1 MRVLVVEDYAPLRRS
16 LVRGLKE
23 AGYAVDAVEDGN
35 DGLEYASTDSY
46 DVVVLDVMLPGIDG
60 FEVLRT
66 LRSRNIASRVLL
78 LTARDQVRDRVHG
91 LDLGADDY
99 LVKPFALA
107 ELLARIR
114 SLVRRRHQMH
124 SPVLSIGP
132 LEIDTGGRV
141 VKRDGSTVD
150 LTAREYSILEIL
162 ALRAGRTVT
171 REEICDAI
179 YDFQA
184 ERSSNVVDVYI
195 GYLRKKIERPGE
207 PKLLE
212 TRRGLG
218 YILGDKA

>member
-1 MRVLVVEDYAPLRRS
+1 MRVLIVEDYAPLRRS
-16 LVRGLKE
+16 LLRGLKE

-46 DVVVLDVMLPGIDG
+46 DVVVLDVMLPGLDG
-60 FEVLRT
+60 FEVLKA
-66 LRSRNIASRVLL
+66 LRSRNVSSRILL
-78 LTARDQVRDRVHG
+78 LTARDQVKDRVHG

-114 SLVRRRHQMH
+114 ALVRRRHEAS
-124 SPVLSIGP
+124 SPVLSVGP
-132 LEIDTGGRV
+132 LEIDTGGRQ
-141 VKRDGSTVD
+141 VKRDGETID

-162 ALRAGRTVT
+162 AHRAGRIVT
-171 REEICDAI
+171 RDEIYDAI

-218 YILGDKA
+218 YVLGVQE